1 MISMTTRAAQA
12 RPRPFALYDA
22 AVERLGQIPEPLLL
36 LLLRIGVAMVFWK
49 AGQTKIRS
57 WDSTIFLFAEEYRV
71 PLLSP
76 EVAAFLATAV
86 ELGGAVALIAGL
98 ATRLGALALL
108 GLVAVIQLF
117 VYPALWSDHIFWL
130 AALLILL
137 VRGAGTWSAD
147 HLIARLTGYDRR

>member
-12 RPRPFALYDA
+12 RPRPLALYGA
-22 AVERLGQIPEPLLL
+22 AVDRLGQVPESLLL

-49 AGQTKIRS
+49 AGVLKLQS

-76 EVAAFLATAV
+76 EVAASLATAV
-86 ELGGAVALIAGL
+86 ELGGAVALIVGL

-137 VRGAGTWSAD
+137 VRGAGAWSLD
-147 HLIARLTGYDRR
+147 HLIARLTGLDQR